1 MENKMTIIKID
12 VTDWAVE
19 HDEVEPDVSSEDKL
33 VELSTKFSTPKLARL
48 AIIAREKGSMP
59 ENILPANKPLF
70 QSGAWL
76 AISSLIKRRVKEVEL
91 PNGSTVEMREFVGVV
106 GDEDDHLRDD
116 TLLSSVAS
124 SLTTDFYVHAE
135 SDEGLERAID
145 YLLKRIPGY
154 VYGRL
159 VTIAA
164 NGGDVRKAADELK
177 VKIDEIVERLD

>member
-1 MENKMTIIKID
+1 MTTVIKID

-19 HDEVEPDVSSEDKL
+19 HDEIEPDVSSEDKL
-33 VELSTKFSTPKLARL
+33 VELSTKYHTIKLARM
-48 AIIAREKGSMP
+48 AIIAREKGLMP
-59 ENILPANKPLF
+59 EGIMPPNKVVL

-76 AISSLIKRRVKEVEL
+76 RISSLIKRRVSEKEL
-91 PNGSTVEMREFVGVV
+91 PNGKTVEFREFVGVV
-106 GDEDDHLRDD
+106 RDEDGQNTGD
-116 TLLSSVAS
+116 TLSAHADS
-124 SLTTDFYVHAE
+124 SLTTDLYVHAE

-177 VKIDEIVERLD
+177 GKIDELVERLD